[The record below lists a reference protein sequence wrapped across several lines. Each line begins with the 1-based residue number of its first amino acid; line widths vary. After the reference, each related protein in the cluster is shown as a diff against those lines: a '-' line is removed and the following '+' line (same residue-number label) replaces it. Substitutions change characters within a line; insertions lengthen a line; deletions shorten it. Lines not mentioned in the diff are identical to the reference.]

1 MDSGS
6 QLSFN
11 SEHRLRSENLSWDL
25 DVWYPL
31 VKDVTFRT
39 IFIPLTLCEAKA
51 IQAFH
56 DVSWRHLR
64 KHLTEYEI
72 LTLRSLEEDVDKQI
86 RSEFPHGAFVRLC
99 GRSPK
104 DGEPLYKER
113 ILHQYE
119 ENLRATESSHPDYD
133 ITTRKMI
140 AIAQTNYLK
149 VYSGSEVMSLLLTSE
164 RVYADMIDWIK
175 YGEPEQICLRDWSPE
190 MSMDY
195 EFRVFVCSDTIT
207 AISQYDHYSYYPH
220 LSREVDFLKEGIE
233 GLWKKFHYRVGVG
246 SYIFD
251 VAYLSKSKNFIV
263 IEFSPFFPCTG
274 PALFNWTLDQDVL
287 EGKLPFEFRLK
298 SKE

>member
-1 MDSGS
+1 MDSQT

-11 SEHRLRSENLSWDL
+11 SEHRLRNENLSWDL

-31 VKDVTFRT
+31 VQEYTFRT
-39 IFIPLTLCEAKA
+39 IFIPLTLSEAKA

-64 KHLTEYEI
+64 KHLTAEEI
-72 LTLRSLEEDVDKQI
+72 TILRTLEEEIDQQL
-86 RSEFPHGAFVRLC
+86 RGEFPNGAFVRLC

-104 DGEPLYKER
+104 DGEPLHKER
-113 ILHQYE
+113 IFQQYE
-119 ENLRATESSHPDYD
+119 ENLKATQLLHPEYD
-133 ITTRKMI
+133 LTTKKMI

-149 VYSGSEVMSLLLTSE
+149 VQSGSEVMSLLLTSE

-190 MSMDY
+190 MSMDF

-220 LSREVDFLKEGIE
+220 LSQHLDFLKEGIE
-233 GLWKKFHYRVGVG
+233 VLWKKFHYRVGVG

-251 VAYLSKSKNFIV
+251 VAYLSKSQSFVV

-274 PALFNWTLDQDVL
+274 PALFNWTLDKDIL
-287 EGKLPFEFRLK
+287 EGRFPFEFRIK
-298 SKE
+298 SKG